1 MKRHLLNLS
10 LLIITAFYSCGNKE
24 LLLKLDID
32 NSKSF
37 SGTFKSDDSNNL
49 TGTVSLDI
57 SNRYYIC
64 STNLPYGR
72 GAGKLEL
79 NDASINFIDTLFYP
93 APALYGPTCVLSGK
107 YNYEFD
113 GLNLKIWKE
122 MSVGS
127 IVYDLKLTKTN

>member
-1 MKRHLLNLS
+1 MKKYLLNLS
-10 LLIITAFYSCGNKE
+10 LLIITAFYGCDNKE
-24 LLLKLDID
+24 LPVKLDID
-32 NSKSF
+32 GSKYF
-37 SGTFKSDDSNNL
+37 SGTFKSVNSDNL

-79 NDASINFIDTLFYP
+79 NDITINFIDTLFYVV
-93 APALYGPTCVLSGK
+93 PALYGPTCVLSGQ
-107 YNYEFD
+107 YNYEFK

-122 MSVGS
+122 MSEGS